1 MTPNI
6 TWDIAIALR
15 NNWFNWNRVWLAYG
29 MIWFAR
35 WIVGGNMFI
44 MPIIP
49 KNYHVELVPN
59 GEHDEYPN
67 LAEIEDGFID

>member
-1 MTPNI
+1 
-6 TWDIAIALR
+6 
-15 NNWFNWNRVWLAYG
+15 

-44 MPIIP
+44 MPIVP

-67 LAEIEDGFID
+67 LAELEDGFVD